1 MCPSST
7 GFGFQVPG
15 SGFRVLGSFGFRV
28 PGSRF
33 RVSSFRFRVS
43 DSGFQAPGSGFR
55 VPSFRF
61 RVSGSV
67 FRVSKS
73 GFQVPNSGF
82 PRSSFRFRVQGSG
95 FQVPG
100 SGFRVSG
107 SRFRVPG
114 FWFQIPVFGCRVLV
128 IWFWFAG
135 FGGSKPV
142 AHSRLVG
149 MPLLSIEPL
158 DQSGALPRLLKSSL
172 SIALICKAG
181 RRISA
186 SASTNQ
192 GAGKGDLVLF
202 DRASRPERRASAP
215 ARSRVCILIWFGLR
229 VRICGGSLEELVPD
243 LSGQLILLEADLF
256 SSFSLSLQVLA
267 GPCGFS

>member
-1 MCPSST
+1 
-7 GFGFQVPG
+7 
-15 SGFRVLGSFGFRV
+15 LDFGFRV
-28 PGSRF
+28 PGF
-33 RVSSFRFRVS
+33 
-43 DSGFQAPGSGFR
+43 GFQVSGSEFRIRGFRLRAPGSG
-55 VPSFRF
+55 F

-73 GFQVPNSGF
+73 DFQVSSSGF
-82 PRSSFRFRVQGSG
+82 PRSSFRFRVHGSG

-107 SRFRVPG
+107 SRFRVAG
-114 FWFQIPVFGCRVLV
+114 FWFQIPVFGCRFLV

-243 LSGQLILLEADLF
+243 LSGQQILLEADLF
-256 SSFSLSLQVLA
+256 SYFSLSLQVLE
-267 GPCGFS
+267 GPCGLS